1 MEKIIEKEKVKK
13 VRVKAAVSDK
23 QARYFEGIG
32 RRKTAIARV
41 RIFSG
46 DNNPKVKGGIL
57 MVNGMSYT
65 DYFKILRYQKSAVAP
80 LQILKSTDKKVV
92 AEAMVLGGGVMAQ
105 AEAVKLGMAR
115 AFVKLD
121 LSLRP
126 ALKSLGYLSRDAR
139 RVERKKYGLRKARRA
154 SQWKKR

>member
-23 QARYFEGIG
+23 QAKYFEGIG

-41 RIFSG
+41 RIYSG
-46 DNNPKVKGGIL
+46 DNNPKIKGGL

-92 AEAMVLGGGVMAQ
+92 AEARVIGGGVMAQ

>member
-1 MEKIIEKEKVKK
+1 MEKTIETIEKVKK
-13 VRVKAAVSDK
+13 VRAKAVASDK
-23 QARYFEGIG
+23 QKYIEAIG

-41 RIFSG
+41 RIYSG

-57 MVNGMSYT
+57 MVNGLNYT
-65 DYFKILRYQKSAVAP
+65 EYFKILRYQKSAVAP

-92 AEAMVLGGGVMAQ
+92 AEARVVGGGVMAQ

-121 LSLRP
+121 LGLRP